1 MNNCRVVFMVKQEV
15 KDLIQKG
22 NNIRY
27 LRASRNKSINEMAEY
42 LGISRSSYVRIEDGV
57 RDMRCF
63 EAVLIAE
70 YLNVPIL
77 KIMNV
82 QEKPIISEQVKSLAL
97 QSGFHNWEVGN
108 RFNKFAEAVA
118 SALGA

>member
-1 MNNCRVVFMVKQEV
+1 MVKPDV
-15 KDLIQKG
+15 KLLMRRGDRIRTIRTQKG
-22 NNIRY
+22 
-27 LRASRNKSINEMAEY
+27 KSSLDLANY
-42 LGISRSSYVRIEDGV
+42 LGISRSSYIRIEDGI

-82 QEKPIISEQVKSLAL
+82 QEKPIISDQVKTLAL

-108 RFNKFAEAVA
+108 RFNKFAKAVA